1 MRRRIGTWP
10 ALTGAA
16 IGLTICLTAPPIVI
30 ASSEAQTYQLH
41 LEVPN
46 IAEAPNGDRVAVT
59 GSGMFSIHPK
69 TVTATGTFTHTD
81 SAGNLVGSGS
91 WTALELLT
99 FQPYGC
105 GVVTF
110 PDPDVMLPPN
120 VCGGRLMLR
129 VRLSSTAGQLE
140 GILTVFC
147 IIGPNPP
154 NSHDDPSEEGVHL
167 NVVGVIN
174 FNK

>member
-1 MRRRIGTWP
+1 MY
-10 ALTGAA
+10 
-16 IGLTICLTAPPIVI
+16 
-30 ASSEAQTYQLH
+30 ELH

-59 GSGMFSIHPK
+59 GSGTFSIHPK
-69 TVTATGTFTHTD
+69 SVAATGTFTHTD
-81 SAGNLVGSGS
+81 SAGNLIGSGN

-99 FQPYGC
+99 FQSYGC

-110 PDPDVMLPPN
+110 PDPDVVLPPN
-120 VCGGRLMLR
+120 FCGGRLMLR
-129 VRLSSTAGQLE
+129 VLLSSAAGQFE

-154 NSHDDPSEEGVHL
+154 NSHDEPPEEGVHL
-167 NVVGVIN
+167 NVIGVLN
-174 FNK
+174 FNRIIAGMNVYIKTS